1 MERAPYNNPR
11 QQQQQG
17 GSASADRHY
26 ASSGSSGGQQ
36 NSSARY
42 AGRNN
47 DMYRF
52 GSGPSTSNSSSYE
65 TAFYN
70 ETGSNSSY
78 HYYRYGS
85 GNRGSAYDGD
95 KGAGYMG
102 GPGGY
107 AHAHASGSATASAPI
122 VQTVSKL
129 NEEARRVHCYISDSV
144 DSALEEDAMQPLM
157 PAVFRPIARASEL
170 PFWRPPAVMQ
180 SDPHYHTSAVH
191 SRSTRQRGL
200 TAGPHARQAGV
211 GAADNAEQNNN
222 NSRIGRQAAVTSVS
236 SPGFYAR
243 QQRAPRNSMPTINS
257 LLSSPQTSAIALPP
271 IHALAAP
278 ASAAAL
284 GKRTAAAEYAY
295 ETGGGLALDDGEDDD
310 DDDDEVDGRTQ
321 TLHREMKL
329 APLHGRYSEPAK
341 TRESMSI
348 SALVGESNISLPGI
362 GSLGALVGGESRKR
376 AREAEAPE
384 PMTARKA
391 ARAETVGLDG
401 SNQVVITCYHAAVA
415 QKSYGGEKRFLCP
428 PPAVLM
434 AGAGRS
440 ARAAHHSPMVL
451 SVTTDGGER
460 LAPAE
465 TGKKARASSSAHA
478 PLECHT
484 TFNSR
489 NVALFKSLHVT
500 GMQKAKSFRLRLDL
514 MAPAAWGAGVYAS
527 LESDPVAIISKPSK
541 KTAKARNQ
549 TSCIRGGSLVSL
561 FNRINSQTF
570 RTKYLN
576 VDHSSGRWV
585 AQSHNWSPFKV
596 VVVGGAGDGPLY
608 YGAEI
613 VLVETRRNF
622 ASPVMVIHKVE
633 RGRLVPNAR
642 SPVSQMQKVALQV
655 KAPGEPRFLKA
666 DVGHYSQAGEG
677 LRFDDPDGSPE
688 LTFAAID
695 GALLTRTRTR
705 DLADGTGVEIDDF
718 FCWTIVGI
726 AGFSYSYSAPRA
738 AVQSI
743 NPMPRL
749 AAPPTVAGRT
759 LQLQIR
765 GFERMQVLVG
775 DLALPCEADTCHK
788 GDSVMVVAQ
797 VPPACDGGV
806 LAVRRDDGV
815 VFHLKWRVVCA
826 AADVQVE
833 PCNLEI

>member
-11 QQQQQG
+11 QQQQG

-26 ASSGSSGGQQ
+26 AGNGSSGGQQ
-36 NSSARY
+36 SSSVGY

-78 HYYRYGS
+78 HYYRYES

-180 SDPHYHTSAVH
+180 SDPHYHTSAAH

-222 NSRIGRQAAVTSVS
+222 NSSIGRRAVVTSVS

-376 AREAEAPE
+376 AREVEAPE
-384 PMTARKA
+384 PMTAHKA
-391 ARAETVGLDG
+391 ARTETVGLDG
-401 SNQVVITCYHAAVA
+401 SNQVVIMCYPCRSGSEVVRRREAVPVPAAGGADGGRRAQRTCSAPLADGSVGDDRRRRAAGTGRDRQEGTGVVERPCA
-415 QKSYGGEKRFLCP
+415 AGVPHDIQQPQRGAVQE
-428 PPAVLM
+428 PARDGDAEGQELP
-434 AGAGRS
+434 AAAGPDGAGG
-440 ARAAHHSPMVL
+440 V
-451 SVTTDGGER
+451 GG
-460 LAPAE
+460 
-465 TGKKARASSSAHA
+465 
-478 PLECHT
+478 
-484 TFNSR
+484 
-489 NVALFKSLHVT
+489 
-500 GMQKAKSFRLRLDL
+500 
-514 MAPAAWGAGVYAS
+514 WG
-527 LESDPVAIISKPSK
+527 PSK

-596 VVVGGAGDGPLY
+596 VVVGGAGDGALY

-759 LQLQIR
+759 LQLQVR

-815 VFHLKWRVVCA
+815 VFHLKWRLSVPLPTCRLSPA
-826 AADVQVE
+826 ISKY
-833 PCNLEI
+833 NLLLSPSLTNSNIS